1 MAGFMPDHELKAE
14 LARAQVE
21 HRKQGRPGEDKKPYN
36 VRVLTEHGGDG
47 GNSTAYLQRRL
58 AREREAQPVN
68 P

>member
-21 HRKQGRPGEDKKPYN
+21 HRKQGRPGEDKNPYN
-36 VRVLTEHGGDG
+36 VRVLTEHGGNG
-47 GNSTAYLQRRL
+47 GNSTAYLRRL
-58 AREREAQPVN
+58 AREHEAQPVN